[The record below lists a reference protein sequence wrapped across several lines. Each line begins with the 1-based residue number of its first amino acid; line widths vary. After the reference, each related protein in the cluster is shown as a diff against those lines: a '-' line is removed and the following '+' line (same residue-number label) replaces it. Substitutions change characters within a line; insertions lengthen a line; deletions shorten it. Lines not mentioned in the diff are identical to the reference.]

1 MYKGKKIA
9 IVIPCYKV
17 SNSISKVVRDL
28 PNFVDKVYLVDDK
41 CPENS
46 LKNIK
51 FKSKKINGRT
61 TSLKAL
67 PIVALKISLSKG
79 DILQESDFE
88 YLLTEKKIGGGTF
101 HDKNQL
107 IGRKIKRA
115 LPVGTIMR
123 TRHLEADW
131 IINKNQ
137 KVIIEHKLGNIL
149 INAVGVAQ
157 EPGRLG
163 EKILVKNFKSGKNL
177 LCWIINDKKVITNIY
192 CVEQVLFCP
201 RF

>member
-1 MYKGKKIA
+1 M
-9 IVIPCYKV
+9 
-17 SNSISKVVRDL
+17 
-28 PNFVDKVYLVDDK
+28 
-41 CPENS
+41 
-46 LKNIK
+46 
-51 FKSKKINGRT
+51 
-61 TSLKAL
+61 

-177 LCWIINDKKVITNIY
+177 LCWIINDKKVITNAKVY
-192 CVEQVLFCP
+192 
-201 RF
+201 